1 MLWREYRASVL
12 NGEGMLFTVCEDG
25 NVPCSGW
32 KNLVYEIIFANKQVF
47 WEDLLIL
54 LSNESN

>member
-1 MLWREYRASVL
+1 
-12 NGEGMLFTVCEDG
+12 MLFTVCEDVH
-25 NVPCSGW
+25 VPWSGW